1 MSLRASVD
9 LNLTPLQDNY
19 SQPIKDFIL
28 RLRNCDFE
36 VIETP
41 LSTQIYGPYD
51 ALMAFLTEEIKE
63 VFENQNSVVL
73 HLKIFNKDR
82 SHYQADF

>member
-9 LNLTPLQDNY
+9 LNLTPLQNNY
-19 SQPIKDFIL
+19 SQSIKDFIIK
-28 RLRNCDFE
+28 LRNSDFQ

-51 ALMAFLTEEIKE
+51 ELMRFLTKEIKA
-63 VFENQNSVVL
+63 VFENQPSVVL
-73 HLKIFNKDR
+73 HIRIFNKDR
-82 SHYQADF
+82 SNYQADF

>member
-9 LNLTPLQDNY
+9 LNLTPLQNNY
-19 SQPIKDFIL
+19 SQSIKDFIIK
-28 RLRNCDFE
+28 LRNSDFK

-51 ALMAFLTEEIKE
+51 ELMTFLTQEIKE
-63 VFENQNSVVL
+63 VFESQKSVVL

>member
-9 LNLTPLQDNY
+9 LNLTPLQNDY

-28 RLRNCDFE
+28 QLRNSDFQ

-51 ALMAFLTEEIKE
+51 ELMAFLPKEIKK
-63 VFENQNSVVL
+63 VFENQTSVVL
-73 HLKIFNKDR
+73 HVKIFNKDR
-82 SHYQADF
+82 SNYKADF